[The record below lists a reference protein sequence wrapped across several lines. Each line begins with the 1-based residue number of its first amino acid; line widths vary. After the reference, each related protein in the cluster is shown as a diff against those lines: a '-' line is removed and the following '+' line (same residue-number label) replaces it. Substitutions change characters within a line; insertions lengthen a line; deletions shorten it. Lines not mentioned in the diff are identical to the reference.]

1 VPRLCAT
8 QSLVLEIAKN
18 LIITLR
24 HPKPPHQP
32 LGRVTTNGVSDQM
45 RQLCHPPRLARIG
58 FDHLIG
64 LISKSPTI
72 A

>member
-1 VPRLCAT
+1 VEACRAA
-8 QSLVLEIAKN
+8 LELN
-18 LIITLR
+18 CFE
-24 HPKPPHQP
+24 PPHQP
-32 LGRVTTNGVSDQM
+32 LGRATTNGVSDQT
-45 RQLCHPPRLARIG
+45 RQLCHPARLSRIG